1 VVIHRP
7 LKATPADKY
16 LPCTF
21 CYGFYAKKSL
31 ARHIERCTF
40 NKDKASGKAAAKTG
54 RALLYS
60 HLTTTTEDEQSWAEL
75 VSGLSK
81 THANPGKHYLLNY

>member
-1 VVIHRP
+1 VLNDDQGELVVIQRP

-16 LPCTF
+16 LLCTF

-40 NKDKASGKAAAKTG
+40 NKKKASGKAAAKLAG
-54 RALLYS
+54 HCCIAILLQP
-60 HLTTTTEDEQSWAEL
+60 LRTNRVGQS
-75 VSGLSK
+75 S
-81 THANPGKHYLLNY
+81 